1 MYSSYMIVDNGE
13 ARGIEKDGSGNLLS
27 DIELI

>member
-1 MYSSYMIVDNGE
+1 MYSSIVVDNGM

-27 DIELI
+27 DTKG

>member
-1 MYSSYMIVDNGE
+1 MYSSYIVDNGM
-13 ARGIEKDGSGNLLS
+13 ARGIEKDGSGILLS